1 MIRGAFRRKEY
12 ERREG
17 MHNVFE
23 DNCGESAYIGD
34 MADSI
39 YIKNKQTGNT
49 AAKQITKIR

>member
-34 MADSI
+34 MAV
-39 YIKNKQTGNT
+39 
-49 AAKQITKIR
+49 